1 MKKRFIV
8 IAILF
13 ASFVHEGVQA
23 QTITGSGTTG
33 QIPKFTGT
41 SVIGNSVMFE
51 NSSKIGIGTT
61 TPAELLDV
69 NGSIKALR
77 AYIAECNF
85 VFHDQRTQPS
95 HNAAINWGDG
105 SNGNLYFRTL
115 STGGSLGSCTDRMT
129 LTNNGRLGIGT
140 TSPSQ
145 KLEIYHSDAGGGIVL
160 NKVSGTSKKSEIKF
174 SSAGTT
180 LFTIGNDLDANGHQT
195 FYIRDVLNSKNLF
208 LINEDGLVSI
218 GGTMAPLGSA
228 LYKMYVYGGIA
239 ARDVRVTSATPFPDY
254 VFDVGYRSLTIYE
267 MESFVLTNR
276 HLPGIP
282 SAEEVE
288 ANEGYELG
296 DMQQRM
302 LKILEEQA
310 LYIISLQR
318 QIDALKTEI
327 LNIRNN

>member
-8 IAILF
+8 IAFLF
-13 ASFVHEGVQA
+13 SSLVHEGVQA

-77 AYIAECNF
+77 AYITECNF
-85 VFHDQRTQPS
+85 VFHDQRAQPS

-115 STGGSLGSCTDRMT
+115 STGGSLGSYTDRMT

-145 KLEIYHSDAGGGIVL
+145 KLEIYHSDATGGIVI
-160 NKVSGTSKKSEIKF
+160 NRSAGTSSKSEIKF
-174 SSAGTT
+174 CKTGNELWA
-180 LFTIGNDLDANGHQT
+180 IGNDIDNDGSQNFFIWDQLGNNTPFKIDGAGRIGMGMTPPNNGSYRLYVET
-195 FYIRDVLNSKNLF
+195 GIVTRDVK
-208 LINEDGLVSI
+208 
-218 GGTMAPLGSA
+218 
-228 LYKMYVYGGIA
+228 
-239 ARDVRVTSATPFPDY
+239 VTAGVFPDF
-254 VFDVGYRSLTIYE
+254 VFAPDYKLLSIYE
-267 MESFVLTNR
+267 LETFLHDHQ
-276 HLPGIP
+276 HLPGMP
-282 SAEEVE
+282 SASEIIN
-288 ANEGYELG
+288 NEGFEVG
-296 DMQQRM
+296 DMQRKM
-302 LKILEEQA
+302 LKLIEEQA
-310 LYIISLQR
+310 LYIIDLQK
-318 QIDALKTEI
+318 QIDELKKEMS
-327 LNIRNN
+327 NIRNH